1 MSKADPEY
9 RRAWNPGMNA
19 GHEAAF
25 DAAAFLKTLT
35 HKPGVYRM
43 VDSGGG
49 LLYVGKAHN
58 LKRRVASYFRASG
71 LGEKTRALMRQTHH
85 IEVTVTH
92 TETEALILENNLI
105 KEGHPR
111 YNILLRDD
119 KGYPYLHISME
130 DEFPR
135 IAYHR
140 GPRRQPGRYFGP
152 YPSASA
158 ARESLNLLQRV
169 FPVRQCEDSFFRN
182 RTRPC
187 LQYQIKRCT
196 APCVGLVSRDQYH
209 GDVQHVILFLEG
221 KSSELIETLVARMQA
236 AVEQLDYEQAA
247 HCRDQIA
254 SLRRVQER
262 QHVSGES
269 GDLDLVACAVREGQ
283 ACVQVFFVRNGQNLG
298 NKGWF
303 PHNTGDSEP
312 AAVLSAFIKQYYLG
326 RERPAEIIVSHE
338 LPDADL
344 IGQAFAAEGRVTRLT
359 CHVRGARARWLAL
372 ARHNAEVAL
381 ASRLAGRAGQL
392 QRVESLRV
400 ALGLEHAPTRLECM
414 DISHMQGEATVASC
428 VSFDGEGP
436 LKSAYRRYNIEG
448 VTPGDDYAAI
458 AQALTRRFAKRTEE
472 GALLPEVLF
481 IDGGAGQTARAAEV
495 LRCLGLGEL
504 RIIGI
509 SKGEARRPGDEQ
521 LHSADGKAP
530 LRLAPDSPALHLI
543 QQIRDEAHRFAI
555 TGHRQRRARRRSE
568 STLETIPG
576 LGPRRRQLL
585 LHHFG
590 GLRELARAGVEDL
603 ARVRSISL
611 PLAQRIYEV
620 FHGEN

>member
-1 MSKADPEY
+1 M
-9 RRAWNPGMNA
+9 NPD
-19 GHEAAF
+19 HEAAF

-35 HKPGVYRM
+35 QKPGVYRM
-43 VDSGGG
+43 LDAHGE
-49 LLYVGKAHN
+49 LLYVGKARN
-58 LKRRVASYFRASG
+58 LKRRVASYFRSSG
-71 LGEKTRALMRQTHH
+71 LGDKTRALMRQTHQV
-85 IEVTVTH
+85 EVTVTH

-105 KEGHPR
+105 KEGRPR

-119 KGYPYLHISME
+119 KGYPYLYISTD

-140 GPRRQPGRYFGP
+140 GPRRLPGRYFGP

-169 FPVRQCEDSFFRN
+169 FPVRQCEDSFYRN

-196 APCVGLVSRDQYH
+196 APCVGLVKREQYQS
-209 GDVQHVILFLEG
+209 DVRHVVMFLEG
-221 KSSELIETLVARMQA
+221 KNSELIETLAARMQTA
-236 AVEQLDYEQAA
+236 AAQLDYEQAA
-247 HCRDQIA
+247 RCRDQIA
-254 SLRRVQER
+254 NLRRVQQR

-269 GDLDLVACAVREGQ
+269 GDLDLVACSVREGQ
-283 ACVQVFFVRNGQNLG
+283 ACVQVFFVRGGQNLG
-298 NKGWF
+298 NRGWF
-303 PHNTGDSEP
+303 PHNAGDSEP
-312 AAVLSAFIKQYYLG
+312 AAVLSAFLAQYYLG
-326 RERPAEIIVSHE
+326 RDRPGEIIVSHE

-344 IGQAFAAEGRVTRLT
+344 IEQAFAAEGRSTRLS
-359 CHVRGARARWLAL
+359 CHVRGERARWLAL
-372 ARHNAEVAL
+372 ARHNAEIAL
-381 ASRLAGRAGQL
+381 ATRLAGRAGQS
-392 QRVESLRV
+392 QRLESLRV
-400 ALGLEHAPTRLECM
+400 ALSLDHLPARLECM
-414 DISHMQGEATVASC
+414 DISHLQGEATVASC
-428 VSFDGEGP
+428 VVFDADGP

-458 AQALTRRFAKRTEE
+458 AQALTRRFARHTEE
-472 GALLPEVLF
+472 GAMLPDVLF
-481 IDGGAGQTARAAEV
+481 IDGGAGQTARAVEV
-495 LRCLGLGEL
+495 LSGLGLGDL

-521 LHSADGKAP
+521 LHSADGQAP
-530 LRLAPDSPALHLI
+530 TRLAPDSPALHLI

-555 TGHRQRRARRRSE
+555 TGHRQRRARRRGE
-568 STLETIPG
+568 STLEAIPG

-603 ARVRSISL
+603 ARVRNISL
-611 PLAQRIYEV
+611 PLAQRIYDS
-620 FHGEN
+620 FHGGEH